1 MSENTNW
8 AETETKFV
16 YGSNADVLP
25 SQTVKHGENKQSKL
39 AQQISVAEAITDR
52 YAKALQELAK

>member
-8 AETETKFV
+8 VETEAKFV
-16 YGSNADVLP
+16 YDSKAAHLSLASVQNVED
-25 SQTVKHGENKQSKL
+25 KQL
-39 AQQISVAEAITDR
+39 ARQISVAETITDR